1 MAQVVI
7 EGAVELFQQGLCVRL
22 HRRVDATLALPQAL
36 QRRHK
41 NEYLLDK
48 LAVKNNDL
56 KLSYLFLAID
66 KLAVVSLLFVKDELG
81 GVVHEGQIQEV
92 LQLVHHCRRGRDN
105 LLPIDNVYLFG
116 PWKI

>member
-48 LAVKNNDL
+48 LAVKKTILNFRTF
-56 KLSYLFLAID
+56 FLPLI
-66 KLAVVSLLFVKDELG
+66 SW
-81 GVVHEGQIQEV
+81 Q
-92 LQLVHHCRRGRDN
+92 
-105 LLPIDNVYLFG
+105 
-116 PWKI
+116 